1 MICSKLALRLP
12 EHSLPSFGD
21 ESEVHGLSASTL
33 VNLLS
38 AATRIQHL
46 TISDQKW
53 GAIEK
58 ALQSAGFSNH
68 LKFLSLKDIAIS
80 STDLP
85 LRSLLMSDRFPYLEE
100 LQLVERQ
107 QIDSSK
113 ESESTDK
120 MTQSQLAIQLS
131 FRDRQADIWVE
142 LESLTIKRIDWSLD
156 NARLDLPMLGGYLY
170 RLSLTM
176 PADCIIAIPDNFA
189 TVLPDVVRFA
199 FEPLGKSP
207 IVQSYSHC

>member
-1 MICSKLALRLP
+1 M
-12 EHSLPSFGD
+12 
-21 ESEVHGLSASTL
+21 HGLFASTL

-53 GAIEK
+53 SAIEK

-68 LKFLSLKDIAIS
+68 LRSLSLKDITIS

-85 LRSLLMSDRFPYLEE
+85 LWSLHMSNRFPHLGE

-107 QIDSSK
+107 QMDASE
-113 ESESTDK
+113 ESESTDEMK
-120 MTQSQLAIQLS
+120 QRQSAIQLS
-131 FRDRQADIWVE
+131 LNDRQADAWVE
-142 LESLTIKRIDWSLD
+142 LESLTIKRFDWSLD

-176 PADCIIAIPDNFA
+176 PADCMIAIPDNFA
-189 TVLPDVVRFA
+189 TVLPDIVRFA

-207 IVQSYSHC
+207 VVPLYSLLT